1 MKNTSIDS
9 YFESSH
15 GKLNEINNF
24 NLWEQLSAYVFILTR
39 ILLRLFHIQ
48 LKAEACNFIKN
59 RESGTGEFCK
69 ISKNTFSYRT
79 SPVVASEATI

>member
-39 ILLRLFHIQ
+39 ILFRLFHIQ
-48 LKAEACNFIKN
+48 LKAEACNFIKTEN
-59 RESGTGEFCK
+59 LVRVNSAKFL
-69 ISKNTFSYRT
+69 RT
-79 SPVVASEATI
+79 PFLTEHLR